1 MRINKTVK
9 ILALIILSIFLI
21 LFIVLVVH
29 IATAKPVIND
39 NTNLQISR
47 IDFKQPLDSAMV
59 KEIHRNLKSID
70 GLKNY
75 HFNMERGVVVYYHD
89 NRVINADKVF
99 NQLMAKGDYK
109 ATPFVIST
117 ELASR
122 QVCPVMNRDD
132 FSYKFSRGIKRIF
145 N

>member
-1 MRINKTVK
+1 MGINRKVK
-9 ILALIILSIFLI
+9 IVAMSIVSIFLV

-29 IATAKPVIND
+29 IATAKPVVYD
-39 NTNLQISR
+39 NANLQISR
-47 IDFKQPLDSAMV
+47 IDFNQPLDSVMV

-70 GLKNY
+70 GVKND

-89 NRVINADKVF
+89 NRITNADKVF

-109 ATPFVIST
+109 ATPFVISK

-132 FSYKFSRGIKRIF
+132 FSYKFSRGVKRIF